1 VSVGQAASKQGVSV
15 GQARL
20 AARKVNGVRL
30 AGSALSVGQARLAAR
45 KVNGVRLA
53 GSECGTGKR

>member
-30 AGSALSVGQARLAAR
+30 AGS
-45 KVNGVRLA
+45 
-53 GSECGTGKR
+53 ECGTGKR